1 MENTFDIHIGH
12 AIKHVL
18 TQQRRSAAWLA
29 SELHCC
35 RTNVYLIFEKK
46 YIDTELLLRISN
58 ILEYNFF
65 ALLSDY
71 FEQKRK

>member
-1 MENTFDIHIGH
+1 MEEIFDIHIGH
-12 AIKHVL
+12 TIKQVL
-18 TQQRRSAAWLA
+18 VQQRRSAAWLA
-29 SELHCC
+29 NELHCC

-65 ALLSDY
+65 ALLSEY